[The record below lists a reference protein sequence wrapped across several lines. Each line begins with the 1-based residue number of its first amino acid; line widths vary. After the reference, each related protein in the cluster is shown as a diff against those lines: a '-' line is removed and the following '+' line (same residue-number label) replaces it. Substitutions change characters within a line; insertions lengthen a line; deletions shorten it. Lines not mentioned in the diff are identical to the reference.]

1 MESSIFVRKAFELEN
16 MIKNSSIKKKVKS
29 EAMALEVVSTEK
41 YPVVSIFSGGM
52 GLDLGLEKAGLEVA
66 ISVEMDRLACQTIR
80 ANSSIPVIENDI
92 NKTSTQEILST
103 AKLNKSQVFAVVG
116 GPPCQAFSTAG
127 KRLSLQDFR
136 GNAIIRY
143 MQIIEEIDPPYFIL
157 ENVRGILSTPL
168 NIVPVEYES
177 EYNSLLEMPG
187 SMMYFLWNEFKKLGY
202 SLSFTLFNCANY
214 GVPQK
219 RERVVI
225 FGSKNGRIPLPSP
238 THSKTGLETGKKWT
252 SIEEAFAG
260 LGPQKDYLEIPQRI
274 KRHLIHLKEG
284 ENWKNL
290 PLELQKEAMGKS
302 FELVGGKTGFFR
314 RLSFSSPSPALLTSP
329 IMNATLLAHPMEMRA
344 LSVQEYARIQQF
356 PDSWKF
362 QGKLSDIY
370 RQIGNAVPVGMGYVV
385 GKTLIDFHEG
395 NYAMDQEKTNLL
407 PYSRYSNCSDFEF
420 IPKFAKEIAK
430 KYHRVL
436 TLFDS

>member
-1 MESSIFVRKAFELEN
+1 MKMQSGMVKREEVEGLARKVGPN
-16 MIKNSSIKKKVKS
+16 PG
-29 EAMALEVVSTEK
+29 K
-41 YPVVSIFSGGM
+41 YSVVSIFSGAM
-52 GLDLGLEKAGLEVA
+52 GLDLGLEKAGLKVA
-66 ISVEMDRLACQTIR
+66 VSVEMDRLACQTIR
-80 ANSSIPVIENDI
+80 ANSTTPVIERDV
-92 NKTSTQEILST
+92 NKTSTQEILET
-103 AKLNKSQVFAVVG
+103 GGLTKDQVFAVVG

-143 MQIIEEIDPPYFIL
+143 MQIIEEIAPPYFVL

-168 NIVPVEYES
+168 NVVPVEYEA
-177 EYNSLLEMPG
+177 EYSGLLQIQG

-225 FGSKNGRIPLPSP
+225 FGSRNGRIPLPSP
-238 THSKTGLETGKKWT
+238 THTKTGEETGRKWT
-252 SIEEAFAG
+252 PLSEAFAG
-260 LGPQKDYLEIPQRI
+260 LGTHHDFLEIPQRI
-274 KRHLIHLKEG
+274 KRHLVHLKEG

-290 PLELQKEAMGKS
+290 PVEIQKEAMGKS

-314 RLSFSSPSPALLTSP
+314 RLTFSSPSPALLTSP
-329 IMNATLLAHPMEMRA
+329 IMNATLLAHPVEMRA

-356 PDSWKF
+356 PDNWKF
-362 QGKLSDIY
+362 QGKISDIY
-370 RQIGNAVPVGMGYVV
+370 RQIGNAVPVGMGEVV
-385 GKTLIDFHEG
+385 GRTLIDFHEG
-395 NYAMDQEKTNLL
+395 RYPLNQEKTNPL

-420 IPKFAKEIAK
+420 IPKFLKQVAQRTQ
-430 KYHRVL
+430 RVL
-436 TLFDS
+436 SLFDA